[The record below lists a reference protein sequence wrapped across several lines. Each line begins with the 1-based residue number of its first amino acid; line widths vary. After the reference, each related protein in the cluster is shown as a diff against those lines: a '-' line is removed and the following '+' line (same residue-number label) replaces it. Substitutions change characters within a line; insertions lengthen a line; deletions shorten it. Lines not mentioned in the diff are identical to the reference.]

1 MRLRAEIFVNYY
13 LSQMVKIW
21 LSKKLELNPL
31 KVAKDRRQG
40 ESLLSATANSL
51 QSSHPIDFDLVL
63 GLPEEMMP
71 IFNEWAAN
79 NALIP
84 AGVYDMR

>member
-40 ESLLSATANSL
+40 ESLLMATANSL
-51 QSSHPIDFDLVL
+51 NSSYPIDIDFLL
-63 GLPEEMMP
+63 GLPEELTP
-71 IFNEWAAN
+71 IFKEWAAN

-84 AGVYDMR
+84 AGVYDIR